1 MSTDP
6 TTLYDPLYAPE
17 TDASYALPLDM
28 AIDVAR
34 EQLAESSTANIH
46 DHQAMLRAAVQLEMR
61 LRQLVAA
68 LDKEASR

>member
-1 MSTDP
+1 MSTDA
-6 TTLYDPLYAPE
+6 TTLYGPLYAPE

-34 EQLAESSTANIH
+34 EQLAESATANIH
-46 DHQAMLRAAVQLEMR
+46 DHQALLRAAVHLEMR

-68 LDKEASR
+68 LDTEAGR